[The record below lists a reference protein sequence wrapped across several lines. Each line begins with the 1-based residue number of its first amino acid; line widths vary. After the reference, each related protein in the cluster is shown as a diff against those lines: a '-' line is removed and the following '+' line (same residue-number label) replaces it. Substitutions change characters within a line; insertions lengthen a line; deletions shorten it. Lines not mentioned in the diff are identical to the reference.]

1 MINNK
6 SLAADPE
13 LSIVIVNYNVK
24 EFLQNLIYSIQKA
37 ACNIS
42 TEIIIIDN
50 NSEDG
55 SVEFIN
61 EKLLPL
67 GGIKLISNKENL
79 GFSKANNIGL
89 SEARGK
95 YLLLLN
101 PDVVVSE
108 DTFQKV
114 IDFFESN
121 QKAGLAG
128 CKILNPDGTL
138 QLACRRSFP
147 GPWTAFCKVT
157 GLSSLFPKSRFF
169 ARYNLTYLNEDETY
183 EVDAVSGS
191 FMMLTREAYEKVGG
205 LDEEFFM
212 YGEDLDLCYRIQK
225 AGLKV
230 YYVHSTQIIHY
241 KGESTR
247 RSSLDETKYF
257 YNAMHLFVKKHLS
270 SSFLVELI
278 LRSAIWFRNIFA
290 FFGRRKLLFLY
301 ILLDFLFFDLTLFI
315 ATVIYKNFTAWP
327 GFGEP
332 ELIGVFIVPAVFQII
347 ISALLGIYKKN
358 KISVLR
364 NFSAIAV
371 GFFILSSFTF
381 FFRQYAYSRAIV
393 IITYVILLFSLSFW
407 RIILKLFFKIGN
419 LNEGSA
425 KRTLIVGIN
434 KPAVQIADK
443 LNSRRT
449 DYHNINGL
457 IGISQANVG
466 KVINGFQVVGS
477 INNLKKVIIERKISE
492 VIFSTEELPYNKMMS
507 IVSECQDIDIEF
519 KIIGNSL
526 DFLVGKTSVSFLDD
540 LSLFDVQYNI
550 SNPLH
555 KSIKSIFDYTIAA
568 LVLFFIYPFIY
579 FASLVNKKKSDFKNF
594 ILSVPHIF
602 SGKVSFVGPRNQSN
616 TNNLYLGKKGLT
628 GYWYIE
634 NSNGGNTEKLD
645 ILYAKNQNIWLD
657 LEILAK
663 TLNKMWSGHI

>member
-1 MINNK
+1 M
-6 SLAADPE
+6 D
-13 LSIVIVNYNVK
+13 LSIIIVNYNVK

-37 ACNIS
+37 ARNIS
-42 TEIIIIDN
+42 AEIIIVDN

-55 SVEFIN
+55 SLEFIN
-61 EKLLPL
+61 DKLLPL

-121 QKAGLAG
+121 PEAGLAG
-128 CKILNPDGTL
+128 CKILNPEGTL

-157 GLSSLFPKSRFF
+157 GLSSLFPGSRFF
-169 ARYNLTYLNEDETY
+169 ARYNLTYLNENETY

-247 RSSLDETKYF
+247 RSNIDETKYF

-290 FFGRRKLLFLY
+290 FIGRRKLLFLY

-315 ATVIYKNFTAWP
+315 ATIIYKNFTTWR

-332 ELIGVFIVPAVFQII
+332 ELIGVYIVPGLFQII
-347 ISALLGIYKKN
+347 VSALLGIYKKN

-371 GFFILSSFTF
+371 GFFLLSSFTF

-393 IITYVILLFSLSFW
+393 IITYVILLFSLSLW

-419 LNEGSA
+419 VDEGSA

-457 IGISQANVG
+457 IGISQADVG

-477 INNLKKVIIERKISE
+477 INNLKKVIKERKVSE

-507 IVSECQDIDIEF
+507 IVSECQNIDVEF

-540 LSLFDVQYNI
+540 LSLFDIQYNI

-555 KSIKSIFDYTIAA
+555 KSIKSIFDYTMAV

-579 FASLVNKKKSDFKNF
+579 FASLLNKKKSDFKNF

-616 TNNLYLGKKGLT
+616 TNNLFLGKKGLT

-663 TLNKMWSGHI
+663 TLNKMWSGHV

>member
-1 MINNK
+1 MTNNQ
-6 SLAADPE
+6 LQITNAE
-13 LSIVIVNYNVK
+13 LSIIIVNYNVK

-37 ACNIS
+37 ACNII
-42 TEIIIIDN
+42 TEIIIVDN
-50 NSEDG
+50 HSEDG
-55 SVEFIN
+55 SVDFIR
-61 EKLLPL
+61 EKFLPL
-67 GGIKLISNKENL
+67 GGIKLIVNKQNL

-89 SEARGK
+89 SEAKGE

-101 PDVVVSE
+101 PDAVVSE
-108 DTFQKV
+108 DTFQKM
-114 IDFFESN
+114 IDFFKSN
-121 QKAGLAG
+121 PGVGLAG
-128 CKILNPDGTL
+128 CKILNPNGTFEP
-138 QLACRRSFP
+138 ACRRSFP

-157 GLSSLFPKSRFF
+157 GLSSLFPKSRLF
-169 ARYNLTYLNEDETY
+169 ARYNLTYLNENETY

-212 YGEDLDLCYRIQK
+212 YGEDLDLCYRIQN

-230 YYVHSTQIIHY
+230 FYVHSTQIIHY

-290 FFGRRKLLFLY
+290 FIGRRRLIFIG
-301 ILLDFLFFDLTLFI
+301 ILLDFIIFNLTLFSAAAI
-315 ATVIYKNFTAWP
+315 YRDFSRWLGFTKPDLFVIYT
-327 GFGEP
+327 
-332 ELIGVFIVPAVFQII
+332 IPAFLQII
-347 ISALLGIYKKN
+347 VSALLGIYKKN
-358 KISVLR
+358 KISVLK
-364 NFSAIAV
+364 NFSSITV
-371 GFFILSSFTF
+371 GFFVLSSFTF
-381 FFRQYAYSRAIV
+381 FFKQYAYSRAVV
-393 IITYVILLFSLSFW
+393 IITYFILLFSLSLW
-407 RIILKLFFKIGN
+407 RIILKLFFKIGSTD
-419 LNEGSA
+419 GISA
-425 KRTLIVGIN
+425 KRTLILGTNTAAI
-434 KPAVQIADK
+434 QIADK
-443 LNSRRT
+443 LNSRST
-449 DYHNINGL
+449 DYHNITGL
-457 IGISQANVG
+457 IGLSQADVG

-477 INNLKKVIIERKISE
+477 IHNLKKVIKERKVSE

-507 IVSECQDIDIEF
+507 IVAECQDIDVEF

-540 LSLFDVQYNI
+540 LSLFDIQYNI

-555 KSIKSIFDYTIAA
+555 KLIKSVFDYTIAF

-579 FASLVNKKKSDFKNF
+579 FASLLKKKKSDFKNF

-602 SGKVSFVGPRNQSN
+602 SGKVSFVGPKNQSN
-616 TNNLYLGKKGLT
+616 INNLYLGKKGLT

-663 TLNKMWSGHI
+663 TLNKMWSGRV